1 MTKKFTFRLCLLV
14 HNRPVLAK
22 LALESLLN
30 QDFSD
35 YEVFVS
41 DNSNNNSFSDTIIE
55 NYATSHNLKYKYR
68 DNQLKSIDH
77 INQVLDESMNF
88 DFVLLFHDDD
98 ILSKDFLSTIANLE
112 NLNDNQLAAVAING
126 NLIKNQIF
134 TNKKIT
140 FYNKN
145 IKVNTISTLL
155 NSYFCFDE
163 KGAPPFPGYL
173 YSMKNIKNKRLN
185 FNNGGKHSDLTFL
198 IELLKSGYFLW
209 LDETLMNYRLHENN
223 DSKTLSENDRNS
235 LYEYLCKENLINR
248 KIKQDYLLM
257 IAKERWVNKKI
268 NHLAYSII
276 LFKYIFNVI
285 ISLRFIKILKIRIAK
300 YLND

>member
-1 MTKKFTFRLCLLV
+1 MTNKFKFRLCLLV

-30 QDFSD
+30 QDFSG

-41 DNSNNNSFSDTIIE
+41 DNSNDNSFFDTIVE
-55 NYATSHNLKYKYR
+55 NYPTFSNLKYKYR
-68 DNQLKSIDH
+68 DDQLKSIDH
-77 INQVLDESMNF
+77 INQVLDESMDF

-98 ILSKDFLSTIANLE
+98 ILSKYFLSNIAKLE
-112 NLNDNQLAAVAING
+112 ILNDPQLAAIAING
-126 NLIKNQIF
+126 KLIENHLF

-145 IKVNTISTLL
+145 IKVNSISTLL

-173 YSMKNIKNKRLN
+173 YSIKNIKNKRLN
-185 FNNGGKHSDLTFL
+185 YINGGKHADLTFL
-198 IELLKSGYFLW
+198 IELLKNGYFFW
-209 LDETLMNYRLHENN
+209 LDQALMNYRLHENN
-223 DSKTLSENDRNS
+223 DSKTLNEKDRYT
-235 LYEYLCKENLINR
+235 LYEYLRKENLINS
-248 KIKQDYLLM
+248 KVKEDYLLM
-257 IAKERWVNKKI
+257 LVKERYLNKKI
-268 NHLAYSII
+268 NYFSYSFF
-276 LFKYIFNVI
+276 LLKYILTILVNF
-285 ISLRFIKILKIRIAK
+285 RFVKILYIRSLK